1 MTSISN
7 QEVSME
13 VDATV
18 EADYEKE
25 TGASFTDS
33 LTGLFNHGF
42 FQISLEREI
51 KRYERYGTPFT
62 LAIVDIDSFFFYNH
76 HHGHLHGDRTLKRI
90 ADLIKADI
98 RDTDL
103 AARFAGDVFAILLT
117 EADAKDALKPLDR
130 IRNRVT
136 ELDGPPITIS
146 IGIAGYPRDAV
157 HKSGIIQKANA
168 ALEEA
173 KTRGKNCVYFFEK
186 KEAVVDD
193 SKPIILVVDDDP
205 RNVKLLEALLM
216 QQKLTSI
223 KAFNG
228 ADALHMLTKTE
239 VDVVLLDIMMPGI
252 DGYEVCRRIK
262 ENPATRM
269 IPVVLVTALDDMDSK
284 IKGIDAG
291 ADDFLTKPVN
301 KLELLARTKS
311 LINVRKMNSSLTS
324 IENVLF
330 SLAITV
336 EAKDA
341 YTQGHIERVAN
352 VAVMLG
358 RKMGLNPA
366 DVEALRFGGT
376 LHDIGKIGVPHDIL
390 NKPGPLDDEEWDVM
404 KSHSDIGYR
413 IRFPLKKN
421 LGSALDIIRH
431 HHEKLDGTGYP
442 DGLMGDEVSMV
453 ARVMAV
459 ADIYDALITD
469 RPYRKGMPKEK
480 ALDILGKEAGEGKLD
495 SDVVNFMLES
505 AEKE

>member
-1 MTSISN
+1 MTSIIN
-7 QEVSME
+7 QEANME
-13 VDATV
+13 VVATDEV
-18 EADYEKE
+18 DYEKE
-25 TGASFTDS
+25 TGASYTDS

-51 KRYERYGTPFT
+51 KRYERYGAPFT
-62 LAIVDIDSFFFYNH
+62 LAIIDIDSFFFYNH
-76 HHGHLHGDRTLKRI
+76 RHGHLHGDRTLKRI
-90 ADLIKADI
+90 ADLIKANI

-117 EADAKDALKPLDR
+117 EAGAKDAFKPLDR

-157 HKSGIIQKANA
+157 NKSGIIQKANA

-205 RNVKLLEALLM
+205 RNVKLLEALLT
-216 QQKLTSI
+216 QQKLTPI

-284 IKGIDAG
+284 IKGIEAG
-291 ADDFLTKPVN
+291 ADDFLTKPIN
-301 KLELLARTKS
+301 KIELLARTKS
-311 LINVRKMNSSLTS
+311 LINVKKLNSSLTS

-358 RKMGLNPA
+358 RKMGFSPA
-366 DVEALRFGGT
+366 DIEALRFGGT
-376 LHDIGKIGVPHDIL
+376 LHDIGKIGVPHEVL
-390 NKPGPLDDEEWDVM
+390 NKPGPLNGDEWDMM
-404 KSHSDIGYR
+404 KSHSDTGYR
-413 IRFPLKKN
+413 ICSPLKKN
-421 LGSALDIIRH
+421 LGPALDIIRH

-442 DGLMGDEVSMV
+442 DGLKGDEVSMV
-453 ARVMAV
+453 SRVMAV

-469 RPYRKGMPKEK
+469 RPYRQGMPKEK
-480 ALDILGKEAGEGKLD
+480 AFGILGKEAGEGKLD
-495 SDVVNFMLES
+495 RDVVNCLLEFVD
-505 AEKE
+505 KE

>member
-1 MTSISN
+1 MSSISS
-7 QEVSME
+7 QEISME
-13 VDATV
+13 VVATV

-25 TGASFTDS
+25 TGASYTDS

-62 LAIVDIDSFFFYNH
+62 LAIIDIDFFFFYNH
-76 HHGHLHGDRTLKRI
+76 RHGHLHGDLTLKRI
-90 ADLIKADI
+90 ADLIKANI

-103 AARFAGDVFAILLT
+103 AARYAGDVFAILLT
-117 EADAKDALKPLDR
+117 EASAEDAFKPLDR

-136 ELDGPPITIS
+136 EMDGPPITIS
-146 IGIAGYPRDAV
+146 IGIAGYPQDAV
-157 HKSGIIQKANA
+157 NKGGIIQKANQ

-173 KTRGKNCVYFFEK
+173 KTRGKNCVYFFEN
-186 KEAVVDD
+186 KEDIKD
-193 SKPIILVVDDDP
+193 ESKPIILVVDDDP
-205 RNVKLLEALLM
+205 RNVKLLEALLV
-216 QQKLTSI
+216 QQELTPV

-262 ENPATRM
+262 GNQATRM

-284 IKGIDAG
+284 IKGIEAG
-291 ADDFLTKPVN
+291 ADDFITKPVN
-301 KLELLARTKS
+301 KFELLARTKS
-311 LINVRKMNSSLTS
+311 LINVKKLNNSLTS

-358 RKMGLNPA
+358 RKIGINPA
-366 DVEALRFGGT
+366 DVEALRYGGA
-376 LHDIGKIGVPHDIL
+376 LHDIGKIGVPHDVL
-390 NKPGPLDDEEWDVM
+390 NKPGPLDDDEWDMM
-404 KSHSDIGYR
+404 KAHSDTGYR
-413 IRFPLKKN
+413 ICSPLKKN

-442 DGLMGDEVSMV
+442 DGLKGDEVSMV
-453 ARVMAV
+453 ARIMAV

-480 ALDILGKEAGEGKLD
+480 AFHILREEADEGKLD
-495 SDVVNFMLES
+495 KGVVDCLLEF
-505 AEKE
+505 ADKE